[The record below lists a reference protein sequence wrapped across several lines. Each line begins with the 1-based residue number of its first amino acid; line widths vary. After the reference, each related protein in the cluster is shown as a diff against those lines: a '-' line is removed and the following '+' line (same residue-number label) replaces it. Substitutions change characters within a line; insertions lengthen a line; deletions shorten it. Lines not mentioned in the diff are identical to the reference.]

1 MAGRAGPMRA
11 ATPTASDDAKARFR
25 TVWAGVR
32 AGLTDNDIAK
42 AHRYAEASAEA
53 LARYDRKGS

>member
-1 MAGRAGPMRA
+1 MG
-11 ATPTASDDAKARFR
+11 SI
-25 TVWAGVR
+25 R
-32 AGLTDNDIAK
+32 AGLTGHDMAM